1 MKNTVSKST
10 IVRGIVKG
18 ITTSIL
24 TMSIFT
30 TTLLTTALPTY
41 AASGDDYLPGEQE
54 SLGNKYLKS
63 SYSDITTTGSYENP
77 SMLPSFIADESD
89 TALKVLEKNCPQ
101 NYTKYVTPEVQ
112 MYQTLGW
119 GEPGDDAKKKAEAEE
134 NGIATLDTYIRLSS
148 TSKDSD
154 IPAKRYRALYIMSLC
169 DRHAFTWQCAAAD
182 CSK

>member
-1 MKNTVSKST
+1 MKNSS
-10 IVRGIVKG
+10 IIRPIIKG
-18 ITTSIL
+18 ILTPIL
-24 TMSIFT
+24 TLSMCISMVSPAF
-30 TTLLTTALPTY
+30 
-41 AASGDDYLPGEQE
+41 AATGNEFGYIYLPGEQE

-169 DRHAFTWQCAAAD
+169 SAHAFTWQCAAAD

>member
-1 MKNTVSKST
+1 MVP
-10 IVRGIVKG
+10 
-18 ITTSIL
+18 IL
-24 TMSIFT
+24 T
-30 TTLLTTALPTY
+30 TTLLLTTITIPTF
-41 AASGDDYLPGEQE
+41 AAVNPGELYLPGEQE

-169 DRHAFTWQCAAAD
+169 SAHAFTWQCAAAD